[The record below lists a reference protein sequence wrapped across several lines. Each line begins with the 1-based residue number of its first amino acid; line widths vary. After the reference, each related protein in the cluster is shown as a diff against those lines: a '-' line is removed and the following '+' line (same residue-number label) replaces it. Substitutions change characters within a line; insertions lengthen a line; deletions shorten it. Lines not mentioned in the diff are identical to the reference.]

1 MFPELLG
8 GIADLGRELW
18 DLLKPWEEGDP
29 SKEDTPAC
37 IRSFISLL
45 ISFFILRE
53 HASRG
58 GEREGG
64 WGWGNPKQAAT
75 TSGEPQTGLKPTN
88 GEITT

>member
-37 IRSFISLL
+37 IHSFISLL

-53 HASRG
+53 HASGGGAERG
-58 GEREGG
+58 RVGVGES
-64 WGWGNPKQAAT
+64 QA
-75 TSGEPQTGLKPTN
+75 GCHYQW
-88 GEITT
+88 